1 MCNCK
6 TGVPQIH
13 HKCNK
18 NTRMPT
24 SDERLQLPN
33 ILRKLRTRLL
43 KQNSD
48 ARDSIAENL
57 AFLEIFWHRIK
68 QNSSLNCALDLFL
81 KWRTSI
87 VKLIEVIIEKI
98 HFHVISK
105 KKTVSIRMI
114 YSFADWWVCQSIYA
128 IGFWVTSE

>member
-1 MCNCK
+1 
-6 TGVPQIH
+6 
-13 HKCNK
+13 
-18 NTRMPT
+18 MPT

-114 YSFADWWVCQSIYA
+114 YSFADW
-128 IGFWVTSE
+128 